1 VKIGPIQT
9 CLRYA
14 ATPPVTAERAVE
26 DPAER
31 ALLERC
37 CRFRSLDDHSAAVG
51 RALAADPD
59 AISSIRAVLDR
70 LAGEGHLISE
80 PEAARRAADVAT
92 RDAPAAPIGVVGIP
106 TRNRPR
112 MVVRCAVAYADH
124 AARHG
129 RRIRTVVMDDGT
141 DGAARHALTEVAG
154 RLEGPV
160 DYAGLEEKRAYAR
173 KLAEVAGAPEEVVA
187 FALLDPFDTGST
199 YGANRNALILE
210 TIGEMLLS
218 ADDDTLPK
226 PYRPPGAEPGIA
238 VAGGRPPIDYWFFD
252 DLEAGME
259 HVAASDED
267 VFATLESMLGRPAS
281 ALIAEAGDRVNLERV
296 GQDRLARLLDDPG
309 RVVAVMPGMLGDVG
323 GESPL
328 YHLLSARGESH
339 RAMVATE
346 ESYRMALG
354 RRDQLRAVRTPA
366 LSQGGYLMTTAAA
379 FDVREMVPP
388 FFPVFRCEDNLYGDL
403 LRWCRPHDWIG
414 HVPTALVHSP
424 EGARTYDNAAL
435 EKPGFLLPLAGI
447 LSLLLEDAAG
457 EGGGCGHRLH
467 RMGRTLAATVR
478 AGDFE
483 EVIRARVA
491 SSVRERI
498 RYVRLCRE
506 AYADS
511 PEWWHQDLE
520 RHARALESIPEAA
533 EVIPWET
540 GSLEDVREL
549 LAAFAELLGWWPT
562 MWRAAM
568 ELRSAGETLAVP
580 LRSR

>member
-1 VKIGPIQT
+1 V

-14 ATPPVTAERAVE
+14 ATPPGSAVRAV
-26 DPAER
+26 DGPAER

-37 CRFRSLDDHSAAVG
+37 RRFRSLDDHAAAVS
-51 RALAADPD
+51 RALAAD
-59 AISSIRAVLDR
+59 AAATSSIRAVLDR
-70 LAGEGHLISE
+70 LAREGHLISE
-80 PEAARRAADVAT
+80 AEAACRVAALGP
-92 RDAPAAPIGVVGIP
+92 REAPATPIEVVGVP

-141 DGAARHALTEVAG
+141 DGAARHALTEIAG
-154 RLEGPV
+154 RLDGPLL
-160 DYAGLEEKRAYAR
+160 YAGIEEKRAFVR
-173 KLAEVAGAPEEVVA
+173 RLAEVSGAPEEVVA
-187 FALLDPFDTGST
+187 FALLDPFGTGST
-199 YGANRNALILE
+199 YGANRNALIFE
-210 TIGEMLLS
+210 AIGEMFLS
-218 ADDDTLPK
+218 ADDDTLPIS
-226 PYRPPGAEPGIA
+226 YRPPCEVPGIA

-252 DLEAGME
+252 DLESGME
-259 HVAASDED
+259 QVSASEED
-267 VFATLESMLGRPAS
+267 VFAALESMLGRPAA
-281 ALIAEAGDRVNLERV
+281 ALIAEAGDRVDLERV
-296 GQDRLARLLDDPG
+296 GQDRLGRLLADPG

-346 ESYRMALG
+346 ASYRRAVG
-354 RRDQLRAVRTPA
+354 RRDQLRAVHTPA

-379 FDVREMVPP
+379 FDVREIVPP
-388 FFPVFRCEDNLYGDL
+388 FFPVYRCEDNLYGDL

-414 HVPTALVHSP
+414 HVPMSLVHSP
-424 EGARTYDNAAL
+424 EGPRGYHDEAL
-435 EKPGFLLPLAGI
+435 EKPGFLLPLSGI
-447 LSLLLEDAAG
+447 LSLLLEEPAG
-457 EGGGCGHRLH
+457 EGGSCEERLH
-467 RMGRTLAATVR
+467 RMSRTLAATAC

-483 EVIRARVA
+483 DVVRARVA
-491 SSVRERI
+491 RSVRERI
-498 RYVRLCRE
+498 RYVSLCRQ

-511 PEWWHQDLE
+511 PAWWHRDLE

-533 EVIPWET
+533 AVIPRET

-549 LAAFAELLGWWPT
+549 LAAFAELLGWWPA

-568 ELRSAGETLAVP
+568 ELRSGGKTLAVP
-580 LRSR
+580 LGSR